1 MGWIAT
7 ETRTRLLAQLARL
20 EAQIEAAS
28 DTMDSLAAQEIESYR
43 LDTGEGSQQA
53 KRWDATRL
61 DSLIARLERRA
72 EHIRQRL
79 AGMGVTTLNV
89 RRKDDM

>member
-1 MGWIAT
+1 MGSMSTTTAA
-7 ETRTRLLAQLARL
+7 RLQAQLARL
-20 EAQIEAAS
+20 EAQIEAANVVL
-28 DTMDSLAAQEIESYR
+28 DSLTTQEIESYR

-53 KRWDATRL
+53 KRWDMAKI
-61 DSLIARLERRA
+61 DSLISRLEQRA

-79 AGMGVTTLNV
+79 TGLGCVSLNV